1 MTARYYFEDFHTGRT
16 FPLGPVTVSKEEIIA
31 FASEFDP
38 QPMHTDEEAAKQSL
52 FGTLV
57 ASGWHT
63 SSIMMRMMI
72 DSYLLQSASEGSPGV
87 DLMEW
92 KKPVQAGD
100 TLSGQT
106 TVVQAR
112 ASASRPGIGL
122 VKVLHELFNQ
132 KGELVLKSENWIM
145 MRRRSAGEAQQ

>member
-1 MTARYYFEDFHTGRT
+1 MTARYYFEDFHSGRT
-16 FPLGPVTVSKEEIIA
+16 FPFAPVTVSKEEIIA

-38 QPMHTDEEAAKQSL
+38 QPMHTDEEAAKESM

-72 DSYLLQSASEGSPGV
+72 DAYLLQSASEGSPGV

-92 KKPVQAGD
+92 KKPVLAGD

-106 TVVQAR
+106 TVVQSR
-112 ASASRPGIGL
+112 GSASRPGLGL

-132 KGELVLKSENWIM
+132 RGELVLKSENWIM
-145 MRRRSAGEAQQ
+145 MRRRPAEEAQQ